1 MKLIQC
7 VMLLAAFCAFSTV
20 SWAQSEKELAVKTAR
35 ALETDPLNK
44 ETAAMEKPVLEW
56 VIKTDEVNLIACG
69 GVFSLF
75 SDKKNKSSSDM
86 TAAYM
91 IGMAAFKIEHPESAK
106 DEDAAQL
113 AGLTTALKA
122 YSVIIKTKP
131 KNKFEAIDALV
142 DKMNNNQL
150 ADLVRAQ
157 DCGKK

>member
-1 MKLIQC
+1 
-7 VMLLAAFCAFSTV
+7 MLLVAFCAFSTV
-20 SWAQSEKELAVKTAR
+20 CWAQNEKALTVKAAR
-35 ALETDPLNK
+35 ALETDPLSDG
-44 ETAAMEKPVLEW
+44 TIAMEKPVLEW

-75 SDKKNKSSSDM
+75 SDKKNKSASDM

-113 AGLTTALKA
+113 AGATTALKA
-122 YSVIIKTKP
+122 YTGIIKTKP
-131 KNKFEAIDALV
+131 KNKFEAIDTLV

-150 ADLVRAQ
+150 ADLIRAQ
-157 DCGKK
+157 NCGKK